1 MRSILDCISILR
13 PKIEG
18 SSSSVRTWG
27 VVVTGLR
34 MRPRDK
40 NDSGNLASA

>member
-27 VVVTGLR
+27 VVAGLH

-40 NDSGNLASA
+40 NYSGNLAGV